1 MTNVA
6 SVQQARDRV
15 LQMARQIEELAQS
28 AAPPETFFPEF
39 LRLLVGSLGA
49 RAGAIWMLEGG
60 NRLRLAHELRFAEI
74 GIRENSPAAGL
85 NDRLLSD
92 ALSTGQAASLAP
104 DDPANANRMPAAYLV
119 LLAALQVGEQSLGVV
134 EVFQRPDA
142 PRDARPGFLQ
152 FVEQMVGH
160 ASRYLERNQSDRQP
174 QDAASFLGDFEQFL
188 LQLQRCENVT
198 EVAMTVAND
207 GRQLLTCDRLSVAV
221 HKGAKTSIVAISG
234 QDSVNARANLTRAMA
249 QIADRVIELREPLT
263 FTGRVDELPPQVEKP
278 LADFVHESGSRMVKL
293 LPLVE
298 PEPLINRRDDDQRRL
313 APPRPREAIGCLV
326 IEQTADS
333 RPRPAVEARSLLL
346 AEHVG
351 AVLTRAR
358 QTDRILFLRLWQTL
372 GHGAE
377 WFHGRRLAK
386 TLAALGG
393 VLIVIAA
400 LWLVPYDYRVTG
412 KGKLMPVRRQQV
424 FAPENGEVIKIHVH
438 DGDQVKKDQPLLL
451 LRNEQLATDL
461 NDNRSKLEQA
471 RQQAISS
478 GAEADAAR
486 RDGDRPAALRA
497 GAALRKAQI
506 EIEGLTDIVKIQ
518 EERVDKLL
526 VKAPVDGTVASFQL
540 DQTLKNRPVQQGEM
554 LLEVMDDGKNSP
566 WRLELEVEGS
576 RMGHVLEAWNA
587 SPNHTLE
594 VEFIPMTALDSTLSA
609 TLDSISTRSAVSN
622 DQSNIFEMHAS
633 TDATKVPNKRIGA
646 EVRAKIN
653 CGPRS
658 LGYVLF
664 GDVVEFIRQKLWL

>member
-1 MTNVA
+1 MSNVA

-49 RAGAIWMLEGG
+49 RAGAIWMLQGG
-60 NRLRLAHELRFAEI
+60 TRLTLAHELRFAEI

-85 NDRLLSD
+85 NDRILNE
-92 ALSTGQAASLAP
+92 ALSTGQAASFAP
-104 DDPANANRMPAAYLV
+104 DDPGTTNKLPAAFLV
-119 LLAALQVGEQSLGVV
+119 LIAALQVGEESLGVV

-160 ASRYLERNQSDRQP
+160 ASRYLERQQVDRQP
-174 QDAASFLGDFEQFL
+174 QDAASFLADFEQFL
-188 LQLQRCENVT
+188 LQLQRCEDVT
-198 EVAMTVAND
+198 EVAMTAAND
-207 GRQLLTCDRLSVAV
+207 GRQLLNCDRLSVAI

-249 QIADRVIELREPLT
+249 QIAERVIELREPLT
-263 FTGRVDELPPQVEKP
+263 YTGRVDALPPQLEKP

-298 PEPLINRRDDDQRRL
+298 PEPLINRREDDQRRS
-313 APPRPREAIGCLV
+313 APPRPRETLGCLL
-326 IEQTADS
+326 IEQTAES
-333 RPRPAVEARSLLL
+333 RPRPAVESRSALL

-351 AVLTRAR
+351 AVLSRAR
-358 QTDRILFLRLWQTL
+358 RNDRILFLRLWQKL
-372 GHGAE
+372 GHGVE

-393 VLIVIAA
+393 LIVVLAS

-412 KGKLMPVRRQQV
+412 KGKLMPVLRRQV
-424 FAPENGEVIKIHVH
+424 FAPENGDVISILVH
-438 DGDQVKKDQPLLL
+438 GGDKVKTGKPLLQ

-461 NDNRSKLEQA
+461 NDNLSKLNQA

-478 GAEADAAR
+478 GAEADLTNR
-486 RDGDRPAALRA
+486 EGDHTSSLRA
-497 GAALRKAQI
+497 SASRRKAQI
-506 EIEGLTDIVKIQ
+506 EIVGLLKIVKIQ
-518 EERVDKLL
+518 QERVDSLL
-526 VKAPVDGTVASFQL
+526 IKAPVDGTVASFQL
-540 DQTLKNRPVQQGEM
+540 EQTLQNRPVQQGEM
-554 LLEVMDDGKNSP
+554 LLEIMDETGP

-576 RMGHVLEAWNA
+576 RMGHVLQAWKA
-587 SPNHTLE
+587 SPTHTLE
-594 VEFIPMTALDSTLSA
+594 VEFIPVTALDSTFNA
-609 TLDSISTRSAVSN
+609 TLDSISTRSAVSSE
-622 DQSNIFEMHAS
+622 QSNIFEMHAA
-633 TDATKVPNKRIGA
+633 TDASKIPKWIGA

-653 CGPRS
+653 CGKRS

-664 GDVVEFIRQKLWL
+664 GDVIEFVRQKLWL